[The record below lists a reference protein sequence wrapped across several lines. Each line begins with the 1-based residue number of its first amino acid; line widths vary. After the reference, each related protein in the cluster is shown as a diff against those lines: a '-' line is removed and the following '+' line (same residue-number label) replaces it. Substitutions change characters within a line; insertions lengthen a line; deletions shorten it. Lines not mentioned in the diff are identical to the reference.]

1 MLRNTYR
8 EELETLT
15 HDLVAMTRAVQTAC
29 VDATRS
35 LVNADLAVAERVIGD
50 DIKIDEMGV
59 SLEQRAFTLLA
70 RQSPVAGELRQVVAV
85 LRMTMELGRMG
96 DLSAHVAKIARMR
109 YPEKA
114 VPAALESNFA
124 EMARVADQMIGMAAQ
139 TLENADAKAALELA
153 TDDERM
159 DELRRDQFR
168 ALLSK
173 DWSHGVEAAVDCALL
188 GRYYERIADHAV
200 AIGRRTIY
208 IVTGEAPEGED
219 WPTTY

>member
-1 MLRNTYR
+1 MRNTYR